1 MAKLQTPSESSI
13 RKENFLLLLYPEENE
28 SHARTM
34 SILLNPDHLEVKPK
48 ILYIEHKPECEGKKK
63 HTHVLV
69 NYDRARFLAPV
80 LRDLEVTSQW
90 CRFCDYRLNSKRSP
104 YLYFTHANKEGSIQY
119 SVDSLKGDP
128 VLVGAACRL
137 NRQYR
142 YGHEFVTDSIPTAI
156 AWINAQVGRY
166 IMPDE
171 LILQGIRQ
179 GFAKALSNRFV
190 KEHLDLHNKSV
201 LLSHD
206 VDPFNE
212 QDVIMFCRQ
221 CGASFGDIRRFT
233 SEEIEGAV

>member
-119 SVDSLKGDP
+119 S
-128 VLVGAACRL
+128 A
-137 NRQYR
+137 
-142 YGHEFVTDSIPTAI
+142 
-156 AWINAQVGRY
+156 
-166 IMPDE
+166 
-171 LILQGIRQ
+171 
-179 GFAKALSNRFV
+179 
-190 KEHLDLHNKSV
+190 
-201 LLSHD
+201 
-206 VDPFNE
+206 
-212 QDVIMFCRQ
+212 
-221 CGASFGDIRRFT
+221 
-233 SEEIEGAV
+233 